1 MEKVVPETLGLDSER
16 LGRINR
22 AMQGYVDQG
31 RLSGAITIVARR
43 GEIAHAECVG
53 WMDLEAKKPVRLDT
67 LYPIF
72 SMTKP
77 VTSVALM
84 MLYEEGLFHLFDPV
98 SKFIPEFKELQVYVK
113 TVEGTPEFT
122 SPEREITIH
131 DLLTH
136 TAGLV
141 SDFWLDPSL
150 TKLVKEAGLDQPDL
164 SLQEFTNRLSKLPLI
179 HQPGEAWRY
188 GEAYEV
194 VARLVEVI
202 SNQPFAAFLKQRIF
216 EPLGM
221 HDTGF
226 GIPEGQQDRLVK
238 YYGFSEAGG
247 LVEALEENPRWRPS
261 SIPRGG
267 IGLVSTA
274 SDYLRFAQMLLNGG
288 ELDGVR
294 LLGRKTVQY
303 MTRNHLPQALLPPQV
318 APGWEVPGYGYGL
331 GFGVVTDAVQCKVM
345 GSEGQYYWDGIE
357 GTWFWIDPKEELI
370 GLIML
375 RMEPWTWMPVC
386 FAFQVLMYQ
395 AIVD

>member
-1 MEKVVPETLGLDSER
+1 MKTVVPETLGLDSER

-31 RLSGAITIVARR
+31 KLPGAITVVARR

-53 WMDLEAKKPVRLDT
+53 WMDLEAKVPVRLDT

-84 MLYEEGLFHLFDPV
+84 MLYEEGRFHLFDPV
-98 SKFIPEFKELQVYVK
+98 SKFIPEFSDVQVYVK
-113 TVEGTPEFT
+113 TDGEAPELT
-122 SPEREITIH
+122 DAEREITIH
-131 DLLTH
+131 DLLTQV
-136 TAGLV
+136 AGLM

-150 TKLVKEAGLDQPDL
+150 TRLVEEAGLYQPDL
-164 SLQEFTNRLSKLPLI
+164 TLQEFTNRLSKLPLI
-179 HQPGEAWRY
+179 HQPGQAWRY
-188 GEAYEV
+188 GDAYEV
-194 VARLVEVI
+194 LARLIEVI
-202 SNQPFAAFLKQRIF
+202 SNTPFAAYLKQRIF

-221 HDTGF
+221 EDTGF
-226 GIPEGQQDRLVK
+226 GIAEEQQDRVAK
-238 YYGFSEAGG
+238 YYGFSETGG
-247 LVEALEENPRWRPS
+247 LVEAVESPRFRPS

-267 IGLVSTA
+267 FGLVSTA
-274 SDYLRFAQMLLNGG
+274 SDYMRFAQMLLNGG

-303 MTRNHLPQALLPPQV
+303 MTRNHLPRELLPLQI
-318 APGWEVPGYGYGL
+318 APGWELPGYGYGL
-331 GFGVVTDAVQCKVM
+331 GFGVVTDAVQSKVM
-345 GSEGQYYWDGIE
+345 GSEGQYFWDGIE
-357 GTWFWIDPKEELI
+357 GTWFWVDPREELI

-375 RMEPWTWMPVC
+375 RMEAWTWIPVC
-386 FAFQVLMYQ
+386 YAFQVLTYQ